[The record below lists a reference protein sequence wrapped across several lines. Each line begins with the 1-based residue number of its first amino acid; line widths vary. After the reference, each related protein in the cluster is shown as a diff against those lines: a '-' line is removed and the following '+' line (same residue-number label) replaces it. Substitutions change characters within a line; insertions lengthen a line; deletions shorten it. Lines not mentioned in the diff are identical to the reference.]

1 MFGTPLWP
9 LSPSATRHV
18 FSFIQPRQILSQDI
32 FEIQQIWA
40 ILAAHLGPY
49 GICLPNFSLL
59 MVSAMAKDELKRQIG
74 LFDAVMLICGDM
86 IGIGIFVT
94 TGVIAETLP
103 SPGGV
108 LLVWILGGLLALTGA
123 LSCAELSASLPY
135 AGGDYI
141 YIREAFGKLMGF
153 LSGWS
158 SFLVTFSGAIAF
170 LAVGFIGF
178 LAFFFP
184 VLGSQ
189 EAIVSVT
196 VLGFPIKVTIG
207 AVFSII
213 VVLLISGLHCLGVKL
228 GTVTQNILTTLKIGS
243 LLGIILLGVLFGEG
257 NTAHFS
263 PLFDWQKIT
272 NASLFAAAFI
282 PAIFAYSGWNAVI
295 YIAGEVKDPEKNLP
309 RALLWAN
316 LIVIALYL
324 AINVVYIYGVRVTE
338 MKGAL
343 RVSEVAT
350 TALFGYQTSAWITGI
365 ITLSIL
371 GALNVV
377 TMIGPRIYYAMAQD
391 GLFFKRLTRVHPTF
405 GTPTSA
411 IILQAIWSCLLIL
424 TGTFGTL
431 FTYVSVI
438 IVLFSALTVGS
449 VMVLRWK
456 KPELAR
462 PYKLWGYPIVPIL
475 FVLAHLW
482 IVWGSLVENPWDS
495 LRGVIIVGLGVPAYL
510 IWQNRLKR
518 MR

>member
-1 MFGTPLWP
+1 
-9 LSPSATRHV
+9 
-18 FSFIQPRQILSQDI
+18 
-32 FEIQQIWA
+32 
-40 ILAAHLGPY
+40 
-49 GICLPNFSLL
+49 
-59 MVSAMAKDELKRQIG
+59 MAQNELKRQIG
-74 LFDAVMLICGDM
+74 LFDAIMLISGDM

-94 TGVIAETLP
+94 TGAIAETLP
-103 SPGGV
+103 TPGGV

-141 YIREAFGKLMGF
+141 YIREAYGKLMGF

-170 LAVGFIGF
+170 LAVGFNGF
-178 LAFFFP
+178 MSFFFP

-189 EAIVSVT
+189 EAIFSATILGLWINVT
-196 VLGFPIKVTIG
+196 VGTL
-207 AVFSII
+207 FSVI
-213 VVLLISGLHCLGVKL
+213 VVMMISGLHCLGVRQ

-243 LLGIILLGVLFGEG
+243 LLGILILGVSFGKG

-272 NASLFAAAFI
+272 NFSVFAAAFI

-324 AINVVYIYGVRVTE
+324 AVNVVYIYGVPVTE

-365 ITLSIL
+365 ITVSIL

-391 GLFFKRLTRVHPTF
+391 GVFFKRLSRIHPIF
-405 GTPTSA
+405 GTPTNA
-411 IILQAIWSCLLIL
+411 IILQAIWACCLIV

-431 FTYVSVI
+431 FTYVSI
-438 IVLFSALTVGS
+438 IITLFSALTVGS
-449 VMVLRWK
+449 VIVLRWK
-456 KPELAR
+456 RPELKR

-475 FVLAHLW
+475 FIIAHLW
-482 IVWGSLVENPWDS
+482 IVWGSLVEKPWES
-495 LRGVIIVGLGVPAYL
+495 LIGVFIVSLGIPAYL
-510 IWQNRLKR
+510 IWQNRLQNK
-518 MR
+518 